1 MNLIK
6 LENGMRIA
14 TRQLD
19 HTRSASIYFFIGCG
33 SRYEDRESLGASHFI
48 EHMLFRGTEKRSS
61 QQLAEEMDLLGGQL
75 NAFTTK
81 EYTCLYAQVLKNHVA
96 TALDIMCDMLCN
108 PLMNDKDIEVEKG
121 VVLEEISMYEDSPEE
136 LCADLLCGSV
146 WNSDSLGYNI
156 LGTRQTVGK
165 LNSGKLKEY
174 MEKFYVPER
183 ITVAICGNFDEQE
196 AVDIIKHYFAR
207 KQNTGNYINPATPKF
222 NHAITLKRR
231 DFEQTHMMLG
241 VNGLPLGDK
250 NKYAAAI
257 FSAITG
263 GTSSSRLNRRIRE
276 ELGLAYSVYTFHTS
290 YLGTGLFGIGA
301 GINHNNQIKAMEEI
315 LKILEELRNGI
326 SPEELYRTKEQFKAV
341 MVMGLESSSAIAS
354 SMGRGL
360 LLENKYTDID
370 TMIRKID
377 QLTVIDIQNIACTL
391 TDPANMALTVV
402 GKPKAEQVYASM
414 FSKYCHR

>member
-14 TRQLD
+14 TQQLD

-33 SRYEDRESLGASHFI
+33 SRYEDREILGASHFI

-61 QQLAEEMDLLGGQL
+61 KQLAEEMDFLGGQL

-108 PLMNDKDIEVEKG
+108 PLMSDNDIAIEKG

-136 LCADLLCGSV
+136 LCADLLCESV
-146 WNSDSLGYNI
+146 WNTDSLGFNI
-156 LGTRQTVGK
+156 LGTRNTVND
-165 LNSGKLKEY
+165 LNSKKLKNY
-174 MEKFYVPER
+174 MQNFYVPER
-183 ITVAICGNFDEQE
+183 MTVAICGNFDENE
-196 AVDIIKHYFAR
+196 AVDILKHYFSK
-207 KQNTGNYINPATPKF
+207 KQNTGNFIKPATPKF
-222 NHAITLKRR
+222 NQAITLKQR
-231 DFEQTHMMLG
+231 DFEQTHMILG
-241 VNGLPLGDK
+241 FKGLPLGDK

-257 FSAITG
+257 FSAVTG

-276 ELGLAYSVYTFHTS
+276 ELGLAYSVYTFITS

-301 GINHNNQIKAMEEI
+301 GINHSNQIKAMEEI

-326 SPEELYRTKEQFKAV
+326 SQEELYRTKEQFKAV
-341 MVMGLESSSAIAS
+341 MVMGMESSSALAS
-354 SMGRGL
+354 AMGRGL
-360 LLENKYTDID
+360 LLENKYTDVD
-370 TMIRKID
+370 TMIKKID
-377 QLTVIDIQNIACTL
+377 EVTVEDIQNIACIL
-391 TDPANMALTVV
+391 TDPSNMALTVV
-402 GKPKAEQVYASM
+402 GRPEAEQIYSSM
-414 FSKYCHR
+414 FCKYCHR